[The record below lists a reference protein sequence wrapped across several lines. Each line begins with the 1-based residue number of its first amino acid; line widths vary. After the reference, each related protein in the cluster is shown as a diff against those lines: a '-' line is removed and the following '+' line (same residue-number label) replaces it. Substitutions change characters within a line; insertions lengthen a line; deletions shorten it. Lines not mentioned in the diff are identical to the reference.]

1 MKKLWAVPILFAA
14 SQATAGGW
22 EASTLD
28 TSFMYQQGNYAEVGT
43 ASVTYDVKATTQG
56 NSAKTKMAKNQTR
69 TAFAFKTDVGGI
81 TLGLARYM
89 SGAIQLSGGDAAK
102 AGCVPDPT
110 SLAIGLCSVV
120 PSADVTVNSLALLA
134 KYKLNDE
141 FSLLAGANQ
150 YSIASGANVTALTGY
165 YEVSGDA
172 TVPTFGAAYEVSDIA
187 LRVELIAQS
196 ETKVSNFK
204 AQSHFAAAGNV
215 TALTDVTAET
225 MRIPAS
231 TKLNF
236 QSGVAENTLL
246 FGSIN
251 QVNWKS
257 AQIVIP
263 AIGDGS
269 AGTGVDGISSSFA
282 SKATYSI
289 GVGRKFTQQISGLI
303 SYTTEAGGGKT
314 TADAFT
320 LRNGYQS
327 ISLGGRYTTGNMTIS
342 GGYNY
347 TLPGDVELTHPSTL
361 TASYKNNTVSAFGLK
376 LGFSF

>member
-1 MKKLWAVPILFAA
+1 MKKLWAVPFLFVA
-14 SQATAGGW
+14 SQAAAGGW

-69 TAFAFKTDVGGI
+69 TAFAFKTDVAGI
-81 TLGLARYM
+81 TLGLASYM
-89 SGAIQLSGGDAAK
+89 SGAIQLSGGDASA

-110 SLAIGLCSVV
+110 NVAIGFCSVV
-120 PSADVTVNSLALLA
+120 PSADVTVNSLALLG

-215 TALTDVTAET
+215 SSLTDVTAET

-236 QSGVAENTLL
+236 QSGVAENTLV

-251 QVNWKS
+251 QVNWKN

-282 SKATYSI
+282 NKTTYSI
-289 GVGRKFTQQISGLI
+289 GVGRKFTEQISGLI
-303 SYTTEAGGGKT
+303 SYATEAGGGKT
-314 TADAFT
+314 TTDPFT

-327 ISLGGRYTTGNMTIS
+327 ISLGVRYTTGNMTIS

-347 TLPGDVELTHPSTL
+347 TMPGDVELTHPTTL
-361 TASYKNNTVSAFGLK
+361 TASYKNNTVSAIGLK
-376 LGFSF
+376 LGVSF

>member
-1 MKKLWAVPILFAA
+1 MKKLWAVPFLFVA
-14 SQATAGGW
+14 SQAAAGGW

-56 NSAKTKMAKNQTR
+56 NLAKTKMAKNQTR
-69 TAFAFKTDVGGI
+69 TAFAFKTDVAGI
-81 TLGLARYM
+81 TLGLASYM
-89 SGAIQLSGGDAAK
+89 SGAIQLSGGDASA

-110 SLAIGLCSVV
+110 NAAIGFCSVV
-120 PSADVTVNSLALLA
+120 PSADVTVNSLALLG

-215 TALTDVTAET
+215 SSLTDVTAET

-236 QSGVAENTLL
+236 QSGVAENTLV

-251 QVNWKS
+251 QVNWKN

-282 SKATYSI
+282 NKTTYSI
-289 GVGRKFTQQISGLI
+289 GVGRKFTEQISGLI
-303 SYTTEAGGGKT
+303 SYATEAGGGKT
-314 TADAFT
+314 TTDPFT

-327 ISLGGRYTTGNMTIS
+327 ISLGVRYTTGNMTIS

-347 TLPGDVELTHPSTL
+347 TMPGDVELTHPTTL
-361 TASYKNNTVSAFGLK
+361 TASYKNNTVSAIGLK
-376 LGFSF
+376 LGVSF

>member
-1 MKKLWAVPILFAA
+1 MKKLWAVPFLFVA
-14 SQATAGGW
+14 SQAAAGGW

-56 NSAKTKMAKNQTR
+56 NLAKTKMAKNQTR
-69 TAFAFKTDVGGI
+69 TAFAFKTDVAGI
-81 TLGLARYM
+81 TLGLASYM
-89 SGAIQLSGGDAAK
+89 SGAIQLSGGDASV
-102 AGCVPDPT
+102 AGCVPDP
-110 SLAIGLCSVV
+110 ANDNIGLCSVV
-120 PSADVTVNSLALLA
+120 PSADVTVNSLALLG

-215 TALTDVTAET
+215 SSLTDVTAET

-236 QSGVAENTLL
+236 QSGVAENTLV

-251 QVNWKS
+251 QVNWKN

-282 SKATYSI
+282 NKTTYSI
-289 GVGRKFTQQISGLI
+289 GVGRKFTEQISGLI
-303 SYTTEAGGGKT
+303 SYATEAGGGKT
-314 TADAFT
+314 TTDPFT

-327 ISLGGRYTTGNMTIS
+327 ISLGVRYTTGNMTIS

-347 TLPGDVELTHPSTL
+347 TMPGDVELTHPTTL
-361 TASYKNNTVSAFGLK
+361 TASYKNNTVSAIGLK
-376 LGFSF
+376 LGVSF

>member
-1 MKKLWAVPILFAA
+1 MKKLWAVPFLFVA
-14 SQATAGGW
+14 SQAAAGGW

-56 NSAKTKMAKNQTR
+56 NLAKTKMAKNQTR
-69 TAFAFKTDVGGI
+69 TAFAFKTDVAGI
-81 TLGLARYM
+81 TLGLASYM
-89 SGAIQLSGGDAAK
+89 SGAIQLSGGDASA

-110 SLAIGLCSVV
+110 NAAIGLCSVV
-120 PSADVTVNSLALLA
+120 PSADVTVNSLALLG

-196 ETKVSNFK
+196 ETKVSNFN

-215 TALTDVTAET
+215 SSLTDVTAET

-236 QSGVAENTLL
+236 QSGVAENTLV

-251 QVNWKS
+251 QVNWKN

-282 SKATYSI
+282 NKTTYSI
-289 GVGRKFTQQISGLI
+289 GVGRKFTEQISGLI
-303 SYTTEAGGGKT
+303 SYATEAGGGKT
-314 TADAFT
+314 TTDPFT

-327 ISLGGRYTTGNMTIS
+327 ISLGVRYTTGNMTIS

-347 TLPGDVELTHPSTL
+347 TMPGDVELTHPTTL
-361 TASYKNNTVSAFGLK
+361 TASYKNNTVSAIGLK
-376 LGFSF
+376 LGVSF

>member
-1 MKKLWAVPILFAA
+1 MKKLWAVPFLFAA

-69 TAFAFKTDVGGI
+69 TAFAFKTDVAGI
-81 TLGLARYM
+81 TLGLASYM

-187 LRVELIAQS
+187 LRVELLSQS
-196 ETKVSNFK
+196 KTKVSNFK
-204 AQSHFAAAGNV
+204 AQSKGGAV
-215 TALTDVTAET
+215 TTLTDVTGET
-225 MRIPAS
+225 MSIPQS
-231 TKLNF
+231 VKLNF
-236 QSGVAENTLL
+236 QSGIAANTLL
-246 FGSIN
+246 FGSIH
-251 QVNWKS
+251 QASWKS
-257 AQIVIP
+257 AQIEIP
-263 AIGDGS
+263 QIG
-269 AGTGVDGISSSFA
+269 AGTLGGGVDGISSDFA
-282 SKATYSI
+282 NRTTYSI
-289 GVGRKFTQQISGLI
+289 GIGRKFTEQISGLI
-303 SYTTEAGGGKT
+303 SYATEAGGGKT
-314 TADAFT
+314 TADPFT

-327 ISLGGRYTTGNMTIS
+327 ISLGARYNTGNMTIS

-347 TLPGDVELTHPSTL
+347 TMPGDVDLAHASGL
-361 TASYKNNTVSAFGLK
+361 TASYKNNTVSAVGLK
-376 LGFSF
+376 VGFSF